1 MVAISA
7 ALIYKK
13 IHLLVLLIASLAAS
27 QKVENIGN
35 SRTINK
41 INILKSI
48 DHLLKWKKFYNR
60 AGYVGSYLA
69 DNLVQKG
76 YFITVFDLFIYGK
89 NVFKVMKIYSL

>member
-13 IHLLVLLIASLAAS
+13 IHPKLVLLIASLAAS

-35 SRTINK
+35 SRAINK

-48 DHLLKWKKFYNR
+48 DHLLK
-60 AGYVGSYLA
+60 
-69 DNLVQKG
+69 
-76 YFITVFDLFIYGK
+76 
-89 NVFKVMKIYSL
+89 